1 MLELE
6 NLIPINSMLS
16 ERKIFNKE
24 FDEEKLLI
32 NINDKNKIENNFNNP
47 LKINTDEIS
56 LLSECKKSKK
66 RRISSKKSSKKCT
79 IRNKRSSNKNIQ
91 FEENF
96 LNKLDKNI
104 EENSLNRNRQIL
116 VVDDVETIV
125 NSISKLLNL
134 IMKENN
140 IKYDIIKCH
149 DGIDI
154 LNEVIND
161 QKREQ
166 SLIDLIITD
175 ENMDFVNGTDAI
187 SLLRKIED
195 KKKLGYRI

>member
-1 MLELE
+1 VLELE